1 MTDECK
7 NEQSDYRIDLSRL
20 PIKLMDR
27 SSSTVGANMLIVG
40 VLLVGLPG
48 MGLAG
53 GVMSGEY
60 HWAHLLAAVGVLAGV
75 GLFIAGLR
83 LFSRR
88 ITTVITDQGVTKETK
103 SVFGSSQWS
112 EPLSGYE
119 GILSEVEQMP
129 TPDSA
134 GKKGET
140 HTVWSVSLYHGDA
153 EKCVLLYAAR
163 SDAGVAAYVEVATA
177 AFGVPAVPAGDDE
190 TTEASQRDVPSGR

>member
-7 NEQSDYRIDLSRL
+7 AEQSDYRIDLSRF

-27 SSSTVGANMLIVG
+27 SSVVAGANMLVVG

-48 MGLAG
+48 LGLAS

-60 HWAHLLAAVGVLAGV
+60 HWVHLLAAVGVLAGV

-88 ITTVITDQGVTKETK
+88 ITTVITAESVTRETR
-103 SVFGSSQWS
+103 SIFGSDEWT

-119 GILSEVEQMP
+119 GILSAVEQVP
-129 TPDSA
+129 TPDKR
-134 GKKGET
+134 GQT
-140 HTVWSVSLYHGDA
+140 HTVWSVALHHGDA
-153 EKCVLLYAAR
+153 EKCVLLYTAR
-163 SDAGVAAYVEVATA
+163 SDAGVAAYVEAATA
-177 AFGVPAVPAGDDE
+177 AFGVPAVPAGEDE
-190 TTEASQRDVPSGR
+190 TAEALRR

>member
-27 SSSTVGANMLIVG
+27 SSATVGANMLIVG
-40 VLLVGLPG
+40 TLLVGLPG
-48 MGLAG
+48 MGLAS

-60 HWAHLLAAVGVLAGV
+60 HWAHLLAAVGVLVGV

-119 GILSEVEQMP
+119 GILSEVEQIP
-129 TPDSA
+129 TPD
-134 GKKGET
+134 KKGET
-140 HTVWSVSLYHGDA
+140 HTVWSVSLHHGDA
-153 EKCVLLYAAR
+153 EKCVLLYAAQ
-163 SDAGVAAYVEVATA
+163 SDAGVAAYVEAATA
-177 AFGVPAVPAGDDE
+177 AFGLPAIVPPDGAAA
-190 TTEASQRDVPSGR
+190 EALRR